1 MKEKLNL
8 IKSLAE
14 FQQEVPVIFK
24 DTEAYG
30 YKYADLP
37 KVLEVINPLLK
48 NHGLAF
54 TQMINGTS
62 VDTVIY
68 HVETG
73 ESIQSS
79 TAIPQGVTLKGQND
93 FQVLGS
99 AITYIRRYA
108 LSAMLG
114 LVTDK
119 DNDAAGEQEKK
130 QQPQQ
135 KKPGTKREYMT
146 PNHVRFAE
154 FCQKIEAGA
163 VDKLGNRITSATMQ
177 EFFACSPEAIKQFD
191 AAEKE
196 FLTNQNK

>member
-1 MKEKLNL
+1 MNTKLNL
-8 IKSLAE
+8 IKAIAE

-48 NHGLAF
+48 KHGIAF

-130 QQPQQ
+130 SQQPQQ
-135 KKPGTKREYMT
+135 NKPEPQKKEYMDL
-146 PNHVRFAE
+146 NHTRY
-154 FCQKIEAGA
+154 QGA
-163 VDKLGNRITSATMQ
+163 LAAVKNGETTVARIKVK
-177 EFFACSPEAIKQFD
+177 FDLSPEANDTLI

>member
-8 IKSLAE
+8 IKALAA

-37 KVLEVINPLLK
+37 KVLEVINPLLEK
-48 NHGLAF
+48 HGLGF
-54 TQMINGTS
+54 SQMINGKNI
-62 VDTVIY
+62 DTVVF
-68 HVETG
+68 HVTTG

-79 TAIPQGVTLKGQND
+79 TDIPQGVTLKGMND

-119 DNDAAGEQEKK
+119 DNDAHGEQEKK
-130 QQPQQ
+130 PQAPSAKPEP
-135 KKPGTKREYMT
+135 KKEYMT

-154 FCQKIEAGA
+154 FCQKIETGA
-163 VDKLGNRITSATMQ
+163 VDKLGNRITSAAMQ

-196 FLTNQNK
+196 FLTKNTK